1 MKAKRKNIT
10 WYPRNPRTAALF
22 KGYALDNEMKDT
34 ELIGVAV
41 REYFEKQNMNEARIE
56 YLVQL
61 GKNHLKG

>member
-34 ELIGVAV
+34 ELIGIAV

-61 GKNHLKG
+61 GKNYFKG